1 MQLKFLEKTIKTGL
15 FNALLAASIIL
26 LAVLVVSCTPITSA
40 VVGGVSAVWHKHER
54 NSLEKRI
61 SRLEK
66 MIKKE
71 KDCLLLCDYQV
82 IQ

>member
-1 MQLKFLEKTIKTGL
+1 LEKTIKTGL
-15 FNALLAASIIL
+15 FNALLVAFIIL
-26 LAVLVVSCTPITSA
+26 LSMLLVGCVPITSA
-40 VVGGVSAVWHKHER
+40 VVGGAGAVWNKHER

-61 SRLEK
+61 KRLEK

-71 KDCLLLCDYQV
+71 KDCLLLCDYPV

>member
-1 MQLKFLEKTIKTGL
+1 MQLKFLEKTIETGL

-40 VVGGVSAVWHKHER
+40 VVGGASAVWHKHER